1 MHIAEARERPSS
13 LIDRLLEIWEGS
25 VKAAHLF
32 LSEQGIEAIKPYV
45 PQALRT
51 VPHLVVAENAHG
63 CPAAFMGAAGRK
75 LEMLFVST
83 EERGK
88 GLGKRLLEY
97 GIEAYSIR
105 ELAVNEQNPLARGF
119 YERMGF
125 QVYQR
130 TGQDEQGNPYP
141 LLYMRRDG

>member
-1 MHIAEARERPSS
+1 MLYLVLYPDICRIYGGTDMRIAEARERPSS

-63 CPAAFMGAAGRK
+63 CPAAFMGAAGRT
-75 LEMLFVST
+75 L
-83 EERGK
+83 GK
-88 GLGKRLLEY
+88 GFWNMGSKPIPFGSWPLTSKTRWPGASMSAWAFRFIKEPGRMNRGTL
-97 GIEAYSIR
+97 IR
-105 ELAVNEQNPLARGF
+105 F
-119 YERMGF
+119 Y
-125 QVYQR
+125 
-130 TGQDEQGNPYP
+130 T
-141 LLYMRRDG
+141 